1 MKRVVMITGS
11 TRGIGLATAAEFLK
25 NGDRV
30 VIFCRHREHVLKAK
44 GHLASLGPSE
54 NILPLTGD
62 VRKEKDVKRIVG
74 GCLKHFGRID
84 LLINNAGIAAYKPV
98 EETSARE
105 WDDILDTNLKGTFL
119 FIRQVVPVMKKQG
132 SGMIINIS
140 SGLGVEGQA
149 NFSAYCA
156 SKFGVI
162 GLTQV
167 VADET
172 KESDLHMYAVL
183 PGAVNTTLVSDSG
196 LDLDPAELLAPEY
209 LAGRYLKLPEA
220 KENPARSLKPIREV
234 KADESE

>member
-209 LAGRYLKLPEA
+209 LAGKIFEA
-220 KENPARSLKPIREV
+220 ARGKRKSGTLFE
-234 KADESE
+234 AYS

>member
-11 TRGIGLATAAEFLK
+11 TRGIGL
-25 NGDRV
+25 
-30 VIFCRHREHVLKAK
+30 
-44 GHLASLGPSE
+44 
-54 NILPLTGD
+54 
-62 VRKEKDVKRIVG
+62 
-74 GCLKHFGRID
+74 
-84 LLINNAGIAAYKPV
+84 
-98 EETSARE
+98 
-105 WDDILDTNLKGTFL
+105 
-119 FIRQVVPVMKKQG
+119 
-132 SGMIINIS
+132 
-140 SGLGVEGQA
+140 EGQA